1 MNHAPERIGEAAAWI
16 LTALIALIIL
26 FVILIFLA
34 LLVRFFV
41 GVVT

>member
-1 MNHAPERIGEAAAWI
+1 MNDGPERLGEIAAWI